1 MDVVGRVARH
11 KESKSESVSSLNVRL
26 IPTRKIDHISLC
38 QRKIMEETRCQQDK
52 PQKRPASQ
60 SYSKEEMLNR
70 NVTSATLDSD
80 RLASALKMRIK

>member
-1 MDVVGRVARH
+1 
-11 KESKSESVSSLNVRL
+11 
-26 IPTRKIDHISLC
+26 
-38 QRKIMEETRCQQDK
+38 MEETRCQQDK